1 MCSHS
6 RKIVGV
12 MVHVVAVGDLR
23 RAAMAPA
30 IVGDDAIAVI
40 EKEQHLGVPVI
51 GRERPTVAEHD
62 GLTLAPVFVKNFNAV
77 LRFDK
82 THVTLPDISVQMNVE
97 WGCLA
102 FTRPR
107 KLAW

>member
-1 MCSHS
+1 MCGHS

-12 MVHVVAVGDLR
+12 MVHVVAIGGLGRTTVAAAIMGDH
-23 RAAMAPA
+23 A
-30 IVGDDAIAVI
+30 ITAV
-40 EKEQHLGVPVI
+40 EKKQHLGVPIV

-62 GLTLAPVFVKNFNAV
+62 GLALAPVLVKNFHAV

-82 THVTLPDISVQMNVE
+82 AHVMLPDISVQMNVE
-97 WGCLA
+97 WRCFA

-107 KLAW
+107 KQAW